1 MTNVYQ
7 NLKTANTLEEIRSVF
22 AKQLDITPKCDGVYL
37 KGETVAEAAA
47 VYLDNIIKQFPGV
60 QMTLDQA
67 LETMERKVREFEEHK
82 GEAQLFY
89 MREVI
94 DETNS
99 TETNTKLLVQ
109 VVKIWESQLS
119 TLVGVPYMPS
129 TLKDGLPRFI
139 QHNVRDTPDIK
150 IG

>member
-1 MTNVYQ
+1 MTNIYQ
-7 NLKTANTLEEIRSVF
+7 NLKTANTLEEVRLVF
-22 AKQLDITPKCDGVYL
+22 AKQLDETPKCDGEYL

-47 VYLDNIIKQFPGV
+47 VYLDNIIKQFPGA

-67 LETMERKVREFEEHK
+67 LETMERKVREYAEHK
-82 GEAQLFY
+82 GEAQLFF

-99 TETNTKLLVQ
+99 TETNKKLLVQ
-109 VVKIWESQLS
+109 VLKIWESQLS
-119 TLVGVPYMPS
+119 ELIGIPYTLPAV
-129 TLKDGLPRFI
+129 KDGLPRFV
-139 QHNVRDTPDIK
+139 QHGVQDTPDIR